1 MNKLMID
8 KRRQTACFTGHRE
21 IRGSVEALEERVYQ
35 IVGGL
40 IQEGYCYFGAGGAR
54 GFDALAARTVLKV
67 KEQHPQVHLILVL
80 PFYNQYEKEKG
91 WTAYEIAEY
100 QELKQKASKVVHL
113 QEQYSSGCYYRRN
126 RHLVDFSS
134 VCIAY
139 QYKET
144 GGTAYTTN
152 YARSQ
157 KVKII
162 DCFEESGF

>member
-35 IVGGL
+35 IVEGL

-80 PFYNQYEKEKG
+80 PFYNQY
-91 WTAYEIAEY
+91 
-100 QELKQKASKVVHL
+100 
-113 QEQYSSGCYYRRN
+113 
-126 RHLVDFSS
+126 
-134 VCIAY
+134 
-139 QYKET
+139 
-144 GGTAYTTN
+144 
-152 YARSQ
+152 
-157 KVKII
+157 
-162 DCFEESGF
+162 

>member
-1 MNKLMID
+1 MD
-8 KRRQTACFTGHRE
+8 KKSRTACFTGHRE
-21 IRGSVEALEERVYQ
+21 IRGSVEALEERVHQ
-35 IVGGL
+35 IVEGL

-54 GFDALAARTVLKV
+54 GFDAIASKVVLELKQ
-67 KEQHPQVHLILVL
+67 QHTHIHLILVL

-152 YARSQ
+152 YAKSK

-162 DCFEESGF
+162 YC